1 MRYKF
6 KYKRYFWWSTK
17 EVVGHS
23 LEKNYDGTYNQDK
36 MVIYFENGGLEVIS
50 DWGKCALKLGID
62 WVLAQKN
69 AMEKETG
76 QELKLNVKV

>member
-6 KYKRYFWWSTK
+6 KYKRYFWWNTK
-17 EVVGHS
+17 EVIGHS
-23 LEKNYDGTYNQDK
+23 LERDYDGKYNTNR
-36 MVIYFENGGLEVIS
+36 MVLYFEGGGIEVIS
-50 DWGKCALKLGID
+50 DWNKYCLKLGND

-69 AMEKETG
+69 AMEKEIG